1 MELRTLLYGY
11 NKHQFRFLINETESA
26 VVKGIFDEYIGG
38 GTLQKIAD
46 RLTAENTVYYKDKTV
61 WNKHTVGYYSTAFII
76 PHNCEKTKRQSLNDY
91 RLSPFLTACAKPIAE
106 SLNISY
112 DIYI

>member
-26 VVKGIFDEYIGG
+26 VVRGIFDEYISG

-61 WNKHTVGYYSTAFII
+61 FDLQWAETR
-76 PHNCEKTKRQSLNDY
+76 EKTVQKMAKLLVFTGSIYSGEQSDQ
-91 RLSPFLTACAKPIAE
+91 SGVFEIKK
-106 SLNISY
+106 
-112 DIYI
+112 